1 MVGHAVIRAR
11 DDPYDCNLVCYTCLH
26 GELQAIQD
34 IPRKI
39 SYMDR

>member
-1 MVGHAVIRAR
+1 MVDYAMIRAR